1 MRLDTLKAVLTY
13 LIALVV
19 LVGTG
24 ILVVIDTNVP
34 AGELLPFLTAV
45 CGAVI
50 AYVFARE
57 QTQVVLS
64 GNGHERQQMAEVSR
78 RVDALALA
86 SPPPGSSLVAETIDV
101 SGDQVNV
108 TGGRS

>member
-1 MRLDTLKAVLTY
+1 MRLETLKAVLTY

-24 ILVVIDTNVP
+24 ILVVVP
-34 AGELLPFLTAV
+34 TTVSASELLPFLTAV

-57 QTQVVLS
+57 QTQVVQS
-64 GNGHERQQMAEVSR
+64 GNGLERQQLSDMGR
-78 RVDALALA
+78 RVDSLALA
-86 SPPPGSSLVAETIDV
+86 TPPPAAAEHVDISADE
-101 SGDQVNV
+101 VNV